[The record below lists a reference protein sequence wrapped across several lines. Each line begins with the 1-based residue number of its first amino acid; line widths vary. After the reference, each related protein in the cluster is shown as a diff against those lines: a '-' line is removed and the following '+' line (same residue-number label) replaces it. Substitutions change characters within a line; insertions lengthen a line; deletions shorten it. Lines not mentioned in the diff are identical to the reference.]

1 MLLET
6 EKTNLPMK
14 IGFFEK
20 IKDSFKK
27 LKELAHKVK
36 VWIEEKKL
44 AFNSKNTK
52 VEEVEKVEVKEKEK
66 ETKHE
71 IESNKA
77 QEEQEKN
84 EIINE
89 PKELENNE
97 KIEYSKTTRNEIL
110 ENDAVKEK
118 IEEYMKQLDE
128 KVKGA
133 SSKNKEEQEIGRE

>member
-1 MLLET
+1 MRL
-6 EKTNLPMK
+6 KV
-14 IGFFEK
+14 I
-20 IKDSFKK
+20 K
-27 LKELAHKVK
+27 LKKN
-36 VWIEEKKL
+36 KK
-44 AFNSKNTK
+44 
-52 VEEVEKVEVKEKEK
+52 
-66 ETKHE
+66 
-71 IESNKA
+71 
-77 QEEQEKN
+77 KN